1 MNGRRIG
8 ALALVAGFT
17 LLGACGTDDGDETST
32 SSGSGGG
39 GSKKLN
45 LYTWAEYS
53 DPANLEAFG
62 DVTVDV
68 FDSNEQ
74 AIAKLELAKGSS
86 GYDVVVP
93 TGSFVPQMV
102 AKGREPSDLGL
113 PTDSSM
119 PVTLVQA

>member
-1 MNGRRIG
+1 MSDLKILVPRAALTRRRFLGVSAG
-8 ALALVAGFT
+8 ALAGFT
-17 LLGACGTDDGDETST
+17 LLGACGTDDDEPSTST
-32 SSGSGGG
+32 GSGGG
-39 GSKKLN
+39 GGSRKLN

-74 AIAKLELAKGSS
+74 AIAKLELAEGSS

-93 TGSFVPQMV
+93 TG
-102 AKGREPSDLGL
+102 
-113 PTDSSM
+113 
-119 PVTLVQA
+119 